1 VPTITRARA
10 PIFSHPLRV
19 RARQAAKEYIVEA
32 NKQHATEARLASPA
46 SRRPRRVAATARERR
61 RIDPSLPLIRNARRT
76 RGCGSRSSG

>member
-46 SRRPRRVAATARERR
+46 SRRPRRLAATGSAAASTR
-61 RIDPSLPLIRNARRT
+61 PSLL
-76 RGCGSRSSG
+76 